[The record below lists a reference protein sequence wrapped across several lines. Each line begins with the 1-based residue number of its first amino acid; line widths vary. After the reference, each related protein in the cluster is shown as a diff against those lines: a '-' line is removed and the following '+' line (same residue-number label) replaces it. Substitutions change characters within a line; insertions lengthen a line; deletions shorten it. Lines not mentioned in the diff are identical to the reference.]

1 VVSYENAD
9 ELWFELIGMV
19 PVILRR
25 EADYEALLLLLSRHW
40 RDRTTAHLHSD
51 FVTILQLRDDEV
63 QWNLWTLFRIEAD
76 PCLWLEGTENAP
88 KLSIRLWN
96 E

>member
-1 VVSYENAD
+1 MVSYENAD

-51 FVTILQLRDDEV
+51 FVTIL
-63 QWNLWTLFRIEAD
+63 
-76 PCLWLEGTENAP
+76 
-88 KLSIRLWN
+88 
-96 E
+96 